1 MKIMI
6 HVMLAVL
13 FISMGCASSPS
24 RYDRARELYKQ
35 GPKKGP
41 EIISLLRAHI
51 HENPKDDKALRL
63 LGITLYGIKKP
74 AEALPILERVIDI
87 AKENNSIAPSILML
101 KARALYDLDRKY
113 ECKRI
118 LEIYWAFWQD
128 DEELKKRYEWYFPR
142 VNDTKNPMNGEQ
154 EKAHDKK

>member
-1 MKIMI
+1 MKMMI
-6 HVMLAVL
+6 HVMFAVL
-13 FISMGCASSPS
+13 LMSMGCASSPS
-24 RYDRARELYKQ
+24 RYDEARELYKQ

-51 HENPKDDKALRL
+51 HDNPKDQKAIRL

-74 AEALPILERVIDI
+74 AEALPVFEQAIDI
-87 AKENNSIAPSILML
+87 ATENDTIAPSILML
-101 KARALYDLDRKY
+101 KARALYDLNRKY

-128 DEELKKRYEWYFPR
+128 DGELKKSYEWYYPK
-142 VNDTKNPMNGEQ
+142 VKDTKEPANGEQ
-154 EKAHDKK
+154 KNPPDKK